1 MSASNC
7 NIMYVPKVVLSQ
19 VQEINDL
26 TVEMVLDA
34 SQGNKGVQPGLRQAG
49 TRTSKGKALRWSLRG
64 CFTKMGDKV
73 SKLAHSMK
81 SKVKAWT
88 RTVCG
93 YFDRYNV
100 VLTSICLVIF
110 VFYMFM
116 WILFMGFG
124 DIFGILAY
132 LIVYSILTFML
143 HQI

>member
-1 MSASNC
+1 MSTINSN
-7 NIMYVPKVVLSQ
+7 ITKVVLSQ

-26 TVEMVLDA
+26 PVERVLDV
-34 SQGNKGVQPGLRQAG
+34 SQGNMDQEKGVQSGPRQAG
-49 TRTSKGKALRWSLRG
+49 TRLRAWRRSLRG
-64 CFTKMGDKV
+64 CFTRLGDKV

-110 VFYMFM
+110 IFYMFM

-132 LIVYSILTFML
+132 LIVYGIMTFIL